1 MMKTRNWVIGFVI
14 LFLLCGAA
22 WFFMQNG
29 TGESRMTAEI
39 YLNNVLVRTVDLD
52 AVTEAYTFTV
62 DGKIGANV
70 IAVEPGRICVQEA
83 DCPDQVCVNQ
93 GWQADGVLPIV
104 CLPNKLVIQLTASEG
119 TSADNT
125 AALDG
130 VIQ

>member
-1 MMKTRNWVIGFVI
+1 MIKTRIWVMVFVI
-14 LFLLCGAA
+14 LLLLCGAA

-39 YLNNVLVRTVDLD
+39 YRNNVLVRTVDLG
-52 AVTEAYTFTV
+52 AVTEPYLFTV
-62 DGKIGANV
+62 EGEIGANV
-70 IAVEPGRICVQEA
+70 IAVEPGRIRVQEA

-119 TSADNT
+119 TSTDNT

>member
-14 LFLLCGAA
+14 LLLLCGAA

>member
-1 MMKTRNWVIGFVI
+1 MIKTRIWATVFVI
-14 LFLLCGAA
+14 LLLLCGTAC
-22 WFFMQNG
+22 FFMNRG
-29 TGESRMTAEI
+29 TGDNRMTAEI
-39 YLNNVLVRTVDLD
+39 YRNNVLVRTVDLG
-52 AVTEAYTFTV
+52 AVTEPYLFTI
-62 DGKIGANV
+62 DGEIGTNV
-70 IAVEPGRICVQEA
+70 IAVEPGRIRVQEA

-104 CLPNKLVIQLTASEG
+104 CLPNKLVIQLTASDG

>member
-1 MMKTRNWVIGFVI
+1 MIKTRIWAAVFVI
-14 LFLLCGAA
+14 LLLLCGTV
-22 WFFMQNG
+22 WFFMNRG

-39 YLNNVLVRTVDLD
+39 YRNNVLVRTVDLG
-52 AVTEAYTFTV
+52 AVTEPYLFTI
-62 DGKIGANV
+62 DGEIGTNV
-70 IAVEPGRICVQEA
+70 IAVEPGRIRVQEA

-104 CLPNKLVIQLTASEG
+104 CLPNKLVIQLTPSEG

>member
-1 MMKTRNWVIGFVI
+1 MVFVI
-14 LFLLCGAA
+14 LLLLCGAA
-22 WFFMQNG
+22 WFFMNRG

-39 YLNNVLVRTVDLD
+39 YRNNVLVRTVDLG
-52 AVTEAYTFTV
+52 AVTEPYLFTV
-62 DGKIGANV
+62 EGEIGANV
-70 IAVEPGRICVQEA
+70 IAVEPGRIRVQEA

-119 TSADNT
+119 TSTDNT